1 MGHKRKRFS
10 GKIRGRSYLH
20 IFGENEFVLKRL
32 PPSLSLP
39 PSFPRHSLVN
49 HQLLVERASERP
61 RPLGRLKCNKGPRYR
76 PKETRS

>member
-32 PPSLSLP
+32 PPSPSLL
-39 PSFPRHSLVN
+39 RHFLVN